1 MDWKQNWQVVGKG
14 TAGGG
19 QGSVRKV
26 QSRANG
32 EHGAVKEMHK
42 KFQDDRGRRQRLV
55 REVEALRRAAGPG
68 VPQVLEANTQDV
80 DDVTIPLYIVQG
92 WAEGR
97 KLSDATGNQPISLDR
112 ALGIVR
118 QLADI
123 LERVHSLGV
132 IHRDIKPANI
142 ILGSDDVVHLVDF
155 GIAWIDVEEI
165 GEDREFVTRFGE
177 ELGNRFLR
185 LADLAPGEDG
195 TVRNDPRTD
204 LTFSVGILF
213 YLLTGEHPAMLRD
226 AQDLPPH
233 EALAHKF
240 PVELK
245 DDLRWIPLQRFFRVG
260 FEPAVGFR
268 YQTASALKEGLDGIT
283 APVDVPSDL
292 ESKLAEFREFQEQA
306 AVRART
312 TIQRELVRIVH
323 GMERFFHDQ
332 AEANDLQ
339 PVLLAGG
346 ASLVGSMHV
355 NGYFKMYVKDV
366 ADPFIEVE
374 YDVKPH
380 FTDPSK
386 LIARYSLAGHGEVF
400 FDGQA
405 IDTDSLQDAVN
416 QRQEIIFRDMI
427 TILMDRIKRSAG
439 QQDR

>member
-1 MDWKQNWQVVGKG
+1 MDWKRNWEVVEGG
-14 TAGGG
+14 SARGG

-26 QSRANG
+26 KRRG
-32 EHGAVKEMHK
+32 TDEYGAAKEMHK
-42 KFQDDRGRRQRLV
+42 RYQDDRQRRQRLV
-55 REVEALRRAAGPG
+55 REVDALRRAAGPG
-68 VPQVLEANTQDV
+68 VRQVLEANTQDV

-97 KLSDATGNQPISLDR
+97 KLSDATGDQSISLDR

-142 ILGSDDVVHLVDF
+142 ILGPDDVVHLVDF

-245 DDLRWIPLQRFFRVG
+245 NDLRWIPLQRFFRVG

-268 YQTASALKEGLDGIT
+268 YQTAAALKEGLDGIT

-312 TIQRELVRIVH
+312 TIQRELVMIVH
-323 GMERFFHDQ
+323 GMERFFTDK
-332 AEANDLQ
+332 AAAVDLQ

-346 ASLVGSMHV
+346 ARLVSPMHV
-355 NGYFKMYVKDV
+355 KGHFKTYVTGV
-366 ADPFIEVE
+366 ANPFVEVE
-374 YDVKPH
+374 YEVLPH
-380 FTDPSK
+380 FTEPSRV
-386 LIARYSLAGHGEVF
+386 IARYSLGGFGHVF
-400 FDGQA
+400 YDGPA
-405 IDTDSLQDAVN
+405 IDTASLQDAVTK
-416 QRQEIIFRDMI
+416 QQEIIFRDML
-427 TILMDRIKRSAG
+427 TILMGRIQPSA
-439 QQDR
+439 Q